1 MNTGALPSRWNL
13 KSWREPG
20 AGTHQ
25 EPQLFIMSEL
35 LFSAFVRGPK
45 TPGGNAVSEGTAAAW
60 FLPHLPTVQK
70 NKKKQKAICLS
81 RLSCDTFL
89 SVSSTTLLEKK
100 KRRNHPPFGFSTVP
114 ALVIATQRYNR
125 KPLQAK
131 DFTRALR
138 CWQLTQ
144 GALLKMPSLLV
155 RTASRFQLL
164 HWQLW
169 EESADRR
176 VCGGGINTL
185 TLNAFNQ

>member
-100 KRRNHPPFGFSTVP
+100 KKKKSP
-114 ALVIATQRYNR
+114 A
-125 KPLQAK
+125 
-131 DFTRALR
+131 F
-138 CWQLTQ
+138 W
-144 GALLKMPSLLV
+144 
-155 RTASRFQLL
+155 LL
-164 HWQLW
+164 HCSCSCYCHTEIQPKAPSGKRLHTSTSMLATDTGGLVKNALASCKNGVSF
-169 EESADRR
+169 SAAALTVMRGERR
-176 VCGGGINTL
+176 QTGVWGGDKYFNT
-185 TLNAFNQ
+185 QCI